1 VEAETV
7 QTLLEALGLGVG
19 GTSGVGG
26 SIIAWKLL
34 SRRNNAVEKVQYVDE
49 RLCGSRHETVEAELK
64 GVNLRLDVLLP
75 QLEALPK
82 RGSDRE
88 ERG

>member
-1 VEAETV
+1 MEAETV

-34 SRRNNAVEKVQYVDE
+34 SRRNSAGEKVEYVDE
-49 RLCGSRHETVEAELK
+49 RLCVSRHETVEAELK
-64 GVNLRLDVLLP
+64 GVNLRLDLVLP

-82 RGSDRE
+82 RKKD
-88 ERG
+88 